1 MGLANS
7 LNSIKSESEVAQSCP
22 TLCDPWTVARQ
33 VPPSMGFSRQEYWSG
48 LPFPSPKFYQKWA
61 RNSRSRLKSCVMLG
75 RWQLAN
81 TNVHLLF
88 PCPEMC
94 QNTTGEPQKSSLI
107 LSTVMVT
114 FHVPGMVFS
123 ARDTTVLL

>member
-1 MGLANS
+1 MQVGDFGLFPNINLRNGS
-7 LNSIKSESEVAQSCP
+7 SK
-22 TLCDPWTVARQ
+22 
-33 VPPSMGFSRQEYWSG
+33 FS
-48 LPFPSPKFYQKWA
+48 KFYQKWA

-75 RWQLAN
+75 RWQPA
-81 TNVHLLF
+81 NVHLLF

-107 LSTVMVT
+107 HSTVTVT
-114 FHVPGMVFS
+114 FHVPGAAFS